1 MPSVKRV
8 LPRLKKGQ
16 YPTKRQLDRVA
27 GRASDSRVGML
38 ANSLDSVLSSK
49 KNKKQR
55 SLKTFEKAQKKWV
68 KETKK
73 TNKNEKK
80 NLKSINKKPL
90 PARSRSG
97 AASGRGGMRGGVGS
111 GPFGPRVR

>member
-27 GRASDSRVGML
+27 GRASDSRPTT
-38 ANSLDSVLSSK
+38 STSSRK
-49 KNKKQR
+49 
-55 SLKTFEKAQKKWV
+55 SPKTFEEVQKKWV

-73 TNKNEKK
+73 TNKKEKK

-97 AASGRGGMRGGVGS
+97 AASGRTGLRGGVGS

>member
-27 GRASDSRVGML
+27 GRASDSRVGMPPASPGL
-38 ANSLDSVLSSK
+38 VLSNKEYKQAVKDYK
-49 KNKKQR
+49 KAPARKKA
-55 SLKTFEKAQKKWV
+55 EDKK
-68 KETKK
+68 TKK
-73 TNKNEKK
+73 ALKK
-80 NLKSINKKPL
+80 INKKPL
-90 PARSRSG
+90 SARSRSG

>member
-27 GRASDSRVGML
+27 GRASDSRVGMPPTSPGL
-38 ANSLDSVLSSK
+38 VLSSK
-49 KNKKQR
+49 EYKKAAKDYKKAPR
-55 SLKTFEKAQKKWV
+55 LAKKAAKREEKV
-68 KETKK
+68 R
-73 TNKNEKK
+73 
-80 NLKSINKKPL
+80 KSINKKPL